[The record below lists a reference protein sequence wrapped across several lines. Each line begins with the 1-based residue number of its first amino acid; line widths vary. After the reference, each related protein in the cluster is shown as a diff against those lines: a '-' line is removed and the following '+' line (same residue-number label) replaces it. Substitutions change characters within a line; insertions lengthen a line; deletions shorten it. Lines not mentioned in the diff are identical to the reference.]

1 MPHRLRLR
9 GIKKRWCQIL
19 KCHPEKEALDTAKR
33 VLVID
38 DEEIVAKPIEHILRL
53 YNYDVTMTTQWT
65 DALELIQ
72 QEQFD
77 LITLD
82 LEMPT
87 IDGPTMLKFIRENGL
102 ETPVIIVSASITEQT
117 PQDLAEFNVSA
128 FVYKPFKVSHI
139 KEIIEQTIGES
150 QPAEVEEG
158 VDLDEFLQSSPQVLA
173 PRKAESTDEKPKLQ
187 RRRKKRKK
195 KLFSSKEQKTQTLI
209 AFAIIA
215 IVSLF
220 LSGFMSAFKKQV
232 SAMF

>member
-1 MPHRLRLR
+1 M
-9 GIKKRWCQIL
+9 
-19 KCHPEKEALDTAKR
+19 ATAKR

-38 DEEIVAKPIEHILRL
+38 DEETVAKPIEHILRL
-53 YNYDVTMTTQWT
+53 YNYDVRMTTQWT
-65 DALELIQ
+65 DALDLLQDET
-72 QEQFD
+72 FD

-87 IDGPTMLKFIRENGL
+87 IDGPTMLRFIRENGL
-102 ETPVIIVSASITEQT
+102 ETPVVIISASITERT

-150 QPAEVEEG
+150 VPDEQEAS
-158 VDLDEFLQSSPQVLA
+158 VDLDEFLQSSPQVLG
-173 PRKAESTDEKPKLQ
+173 PRKKEETEEVKPRLHRVK
-187 RRRKKRKK
+187 KKRKK

-215 IVSLF
+215 IISLF
-220 LSGFMSAFKKQV
+220 LSGFMSAFRQQV
-232 SAMF
+232 SSMF

>member
-1 MPHRLRLR
+1 MTL
-9 GIKKRWCQIL
+9 
-19 KCHPEKEALDTAKR
+19 ATVKR

-38 DEEIVAKPIEHILRL
+38 DEETVAKPIEHILRL
-53 YNYDVTMTTQWT
+53 YNYDVTMATQWT
-65 DALELIQ
+65 DALEFIQ
-72 QEQFD
+72 EETFD

-87 IDGPTMLKFIRENGL
+87 IDGPTMLRFIRENGL
-102 ETPVIIVSASITEQT
+102 DTPVVIISASITERT

-150 QPAEVEEG
+150 VPDETDS

-173 PRKAESTDEKPKLQ
+173 PRKEENEEDEPKLH
-187 RRRKKRKK
+187 RRKKKRKK

-209 AFAIIA
+209 AFAIIG
-215 IVSLF
+215 ILSLF
-220 LSGFMSAFKKQV
+220 LSGFMSIIF
-232 SAMF
+232 

>member
-1 MPHRLRLR
+1 M
-9 GIKKRWCQIL
+9 
-19 KCHPEKEALDTAKR
+19 ATAKR

-38 DEEIVAKPIEHILRL
+38 DEETVAKPIEHILRL
-53 YNYDVTMTTQWT
+53 YNYDVRMTTQWT
-65 DALELIQ
+65 DALDLLQDET
-72 QEQFD
+72 FD

-87 IDGPTMLKFIRENGL
+87 IDGPTMLRFIRENGL
-102 ETPVIIVSASITEQT
+102 ETPVIIISASITEGT

-150 QPAEVEEG
+150 VPDEEEHA

-173 PRKAESTDEKPKLQ
+173 PRKKEGIEEEKPRLHRVK
-187 RRRKKRKK
+187 KKRKK

-215 IVSLF
+215 IISLF
-220 LSGFMSAFKKQV
+220 LSGFMSAFRQQV
-232 SAMF
+232 SSMF

>member
-1 MPHRLRLR
+1 L
-9 GIKKRWCQIL
+9 
-19 KCHPEKEALDTAKR
+19 ATAKR

-38 DEEIVAKPIEHILRL
+38 DEETVAKPIEHILRL
-53 YNYDVTMTTQWT
+53 YNYDVRMTTQWT
-65 DALELIQ
+65 DALDLLQDET
-72 QEQFD
+72 FD

-87 IDGPTMLKFIRENGL
+87 IDGPTMLRFIRENGL
-102 ETPVIIVSASITEQT
+102 ETPVVIISASITERT

-150 QPAEVEEG
+150 VPDEQEAS
-158 VDLDEFLQSSPQVLA
+158 VDLDEFLQSSPQVLG
-173 PRKAESTDEKPKLQ
+173 PRKKEETEEVKPRLHRVK
-187 RRRKKRKK
+187 KKRKK

-215 IVSLF
+215 IISLF
-220 LSGFMSAFKKQV
+220 LSGFMSAFRQQV
-232 SAMF
+232 SSMF

>member
-1 MPHRLRLR
+1 M
-9 GIKKRWCQIL
+9 
-19 KCHPEKEALDTAKR
+19 ATAKR

-38 DEEIVAKPIEHILRL
+38 DEEAVAKPIEHILRL
-53 YNYDVTMTTQWT
+53 YNYDVRMTTQWT
-65 DALELIQ
+65 DALDYLQDET
-72 QEQFD
+72 FD

-87 IDGPTMLKFIRENGL
+87 IDGPTMLRFIRENGL
-102 ETPVIIVSASITEQT
+102 KTPVIIISASITERT
-117 PQDLAEFNVSA
+117 PQDLAEFDVSA

-150 QPAEVEEG
+150 VPDEPEDA

-173 PRKAESTDEKPKLQ
+173 PRKQDDSEDDKPRLHRVK
-187 RRRKKRKK
+187 KKRKK

-215 IVSLF
+215 IISLF
-220 LSGFMSAFKKQV
+220 LSGFMSAFRQQV
-232 SAMF
+232 SSMF

>member
-1 MPHRLRLR
+1 MT
-9 GIKKRWCQIL
+9 
-19 KCHPEKEALDTAKR
+19 TAKR
-33 VLVID
+33 VLVVD
-38 DEEIVAKPIEHILRL
+38 DEEAVAKPIEHILRL

-72 QEQFD
+72 DEPFD

-87 IDGPTMLKFIRENGL
+87 IDGPTMLRFIREKGL
-102 ETPVIIVSASITEQT
+102 NTPVIIISASITDKT
-117 PQDLAEFNVSA
+117 PQDLAEFEVSA

-139 KEIIEQTIGES
+139 KEIVEQTIGES
-150 QPAEVEEG
+150 EAPKEADE

-173 PRKAESTDEKPKLQ
+173 PRKEEAEEEQPHKH

-215 IVSLF
+215 VISLF
-220 LSGFMSAFKKQV
+220 LSGFMSKLG
-232 SAMF
+232 SMF

>member
-1 MPHRLRLR
+1 L
-9 GIKKRWCQIL
+9 
-19 KCHPEKEALDTAKR
+19 ATAKR

-38 DEEIVAKPIEHILRL
+38 DEETVAKPIEHILRL
-53 YNYDVTMTTQWT
+53 YNYDVRMTTQWT
-65 DALELIQ
+65 DALDLLQDET
-72 QEQFD
+72 FD

-87 IDGPTMLKFIRENGL
+87 IDGPTMLRFIRENGL
-102 ETPVIIVSASITEQT
+102 ETPVIIISASITERT

-150 QPAEVEEG
+150 APDDEENS

-173 PRKAESTDEKPKLQ
+173 PRKKEGIEEEKPRLHRVK
-187 RRRKKRKK
+187 KKRKK

-215 IVSLF
+215 IISLF
-220 LSGFMSAFKKQV
+220 LSGFMSAFRQQV
-232 SAMF
+232 SSMF